1 MKAAYLRYA
10 IQRCCCCIKKLNC
23 YKVILEFYIH
33 RQPDLCSFAWVRL
46 FFFCAKKASVNH
58 ISVKDRGLL
67 QLGFNWVWGDG
78 ITHSF
83 YRVSVPFQIFNYKST
98 LCQVSA
104 LTIKQKSISCFSQQH
119 KKTPFPLRRPAK
131 GRVSDSLID
140 DRAFQHGTSS
150 TFERRAVISSSQ
162 RST

>member
-23 YKVILEFYIH
+23 YKVILEFHIH

-78 ITHSF
+78 IRIDPFAKCLHSQSNKNPSLASFNNIKKHPSSHGNPQKEGCRTHLLAIVLFSTPPQALL
-83 YRVSVPFQIFNYKST
+83 SVE
-98 LCQVSA
+98 L
-104 LTIKQKSISCFSQQH
+104 
-119 KKTPFPLRRPAK
+119 
-131 GRVSDSLID
+131 
-140 DRAFQHGTSS
+140 
-150 TFERRAVISSSQ
+150 
-162 RST
+162 